1 MANEQ
6 NLIPFNE
13 RTPEERREIAQKGAE
28 ATNRIKKE
36 KKSMREQLELL
47 LSLPIKNEK
56 IKAQLKELGIE
67 ENQMNNQMAL
77 LIAQYQKGLKGD
89 TQAFNTLRDTSG
101 QAITNKVE
109 IEQVP
114 TIIDDI

>member
-13 RTPEERREIAQKGAE
+13 RTPEEHRELSKKGAE
-28 ATNRIKKE
+28 MANKVKRQ
-36 KKSMREQLELL
+36 KKSMKEQLELL

-101 QAITNKVE
+101 QAIANKVE